1 MKFILVGGGTGGH
14 INPAIAI
21 ANELKARLPDAE
33 FLFIANPDGMENT
46 LVPRAGYPVAHIRVS
61 GFARGFSAHDI
72 VHNIKTVSYLAS
84 ADFKARKVLRD
95 FRPDAVI
102 GTGGYLGGPIVMEA
116 QKMKIPTFI
125 HEQNAFPGVT
135 NKLLARKAD
144 IVFLAFPEAK
154 SRMPAGIRCET
165 VGNPV
170 RQSFLSATRENAR
183 KKLGLD
189 GAFTIFSVG
198 GSLGA
203 NKINEMAADLMAW
216 HSKEGKINHIHG
228 FGKHGRENF
237 PKLLAD
243 RGVSLENCPRIRTR
257 EYIDNMDLCMT
268 AADLII
274 SRAGAITIS
283 ELEVVG
289 RASILVPYPYAAEN
303 HQYHNAKVLAD
314 HGAAL
319 LIEEKDYDR
328 DALIARVK
336 ALSSDPEE
344 TARLGANAAKLA
356 VYDTADRICQSI
368 LATLAAKGGK

>member
-237 PKLLAD
+237 PKL
-243 RGVSLENCPRIRTR
+243 
-257 EYIDNMDLCMT
+257 
-268 AADLII
+268 
-274 SRAGAITIS
+274 
-283 ELEVVG
+283 
-289 RASILVPYPYAAEN
+289 
-303 HQYHNAKVLAD
+303 
-314 HGAAL
+314 
-319 LIEEKDYDR
+319 
-328 DALIARVK
+328 
-336 ALSSDPEE
+336 
-344 TARLGANAAKLA
+344 
-356 VYDTADRICQSI
+356 
-368 LATLAAKGGK
+368 